1 MSKRQNGNREA
12 KKPKQ
17 APKPAPP
24 AAGIASSP
32 LAQSVTCLLYTS
44 PSPRD

>member
-24 AAGIASSP
+24 AAGVASSP
-32 LAQSVTCLLYTS
+32 LAQSVTRAAALKKK
-44 PSPRD
+44 